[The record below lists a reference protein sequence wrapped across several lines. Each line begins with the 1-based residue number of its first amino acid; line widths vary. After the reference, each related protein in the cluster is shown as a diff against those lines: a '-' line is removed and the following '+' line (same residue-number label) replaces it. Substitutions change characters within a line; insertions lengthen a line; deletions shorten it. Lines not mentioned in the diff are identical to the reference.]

1 VHEPDSE
8 AVKASY
14 SALRDE
20 TVAQLKELKSTGLKF
35 ETWKGDGE
43 PYATSKEMMADVRD
57 NNHMWYFQTEKGFGE
72 KGQAPVNH
80 PMMED
85 IGGGMV
91 VNDAFRVV
99 HDYFGHTP
107 QGFQFGPRGEY
118 NAYLEHSAMFSQ
130 AAQGALAVE
139 TLAQN
144 AWVNFGPHLRNVE
157 GRVPTLGEPGYVH
170 PRNRPFAQQK
180 ATVAPVE
187 ILNAA
192 AVDTSFKPRGKVG
205 NSEFLEN
212 GIGWRIVK
220 AGNRYR
226 VYKPDG
232 IMAGVGK
239 SIEAAERIANKKI
252 GQ

>member
-1 VHEPDSE
+1 
-8 AVKASY
+8 
-14 SALRDE
+14 
-20 TVAQLKELKSTGLKF
+20 
-35 ETWKGDGE
+35 
-43 PYATSKEMMADVRD
+43 MMADVRE
-57 NNHMWYFQTEKGFGE
+57 NNHMWYFATEKGFGE
-72 KGQAPVNH
+72 DAIPNNH
-80 PMMED
+80 PMLED
-85 IGGGMV
+85 IGGGMGL
-91 VNDAFRVV
+91 NDAFRIV

-130 AAQGALAVE
+130 AAQGALAAE

-144 AWVNFGPHLRNVE
+144 AWVNFGPHLRNAE
-157 GRVPTLGEPGYVH
+157 GRVPAQGEPGYVH

-180 ATVAPVE
+180 ATVAPQE
-187 ILNAA
+187 ILAA
-192 AVDTSFKPRGKVG
+192 AAADTSFKPRGKVG

-212 GIGWRIVK
+212 SIGWRIVK
-220 AGNRYR
+220 AGNKYR

-239 SIEAAERIANKKI
+239 SIEAAEKIANKKI